1 MRITW
6 VSRSLLDYYIPL
18 IARVNERAGG
28 QLTFITSGLWSPPR
42 VLSKLKEVLGGRALI
57 LTGEKSIGEDM
68 PLAANVS
75 VCIPYQPGLLKAIG
89 QSRPDVLIGDGF
101 FQWTSFALA
110 HRILHGTGL
119 VVGYERTF
127 HTERNSQWYR
137 TAYRRMV
144 LRYVDAV
151 CCNGSLSVEYTRW
164 LGMSP
169 GRITLGRMAA
179 DTDGL
184 STQAGQVSQSQRQQ
198 TRESWESQG
207 LVFLYVGQL
216 IARKGLKEMLDGW
229 SLFEKAQP
237 GQGTLVIVG
246 QGPEE
251 GSLRRQAAE
260 LGLRFVR
267 FQGAV
272 DYDQIACAYASADA
286 FAIPTLEDNWSL
298 VVPEAMSCGLP
309 ILCSR
314 YIGCWPEL
322 IRPGNGWVFD
332 PLDPRDIQRVLQRA
346 LESRA
351 NLPAMGDRS
360 RQIVRDY
367 SPDHAADALFKACEI
382 AVQRGKNR

>member
-1 MRITW
+1 
-6 VSRSLLDYYIPL
+6 
-18 IARVNERAGG
+18 
-28 QLTFITSGLWSPPR
+28 
-42 VLSKLKEVLGGRALI
+42 
-57 LTGEKSIGEDM
+57 
-68 PLAANVS
+68 
-75 VCIPYQPGLLKAIG
+75 
-89 QSRPDVLIGDGF
+89 
-101 FQWTSFALA
+101 
-110 HRILHGTGL
+110 
-119 VVGYERTF
+119 
-127 HTERNSQWYR
+127 
-137 TAYRRMV
+137 
-144 LRYVDAV
+144 
-151 CCNGSLSVEYTRW
+151 
-164 LGMSP
+164 
-169 GRITLGRMAA
+169 
-179 DTDGL
+179 
-184 STQAGQVSQSQRQQ
+184 
-198 TRESWESQG
+198 
-207 LVFLYVGQL
+207 L

-314 YIGCWPEL
+314 YNGCWPEL
-322 IRPGNGWVFD
+322 VRPGNGWVFD